1 MKVETTTRQIVFK
14 TFVGLAVSLQLARQL
29 GLIRDNVTGLNK
41 CYSWMKV
48 TLL

>member
-29 GLIRDNVTGLNK
+29 VLIVTGLNK